1 MCGCV
6 YGISTNQDVVVIF
19 SKSYCP
25 FSKRAKGLL
34 LEKYLITPDPYVVE
48 LDEHPIG
55 PAIQDALLEKTG
67 RRTVPNIMINGVS
80 IGGADDVLAMDK
92 EDKLIGKIRD
102 LGKTR
107 VEIVERFAPK
117 GSEH

>member
-1 MCGCV
+1 MTFSANNCPV
-6 YGISTNQDVVVIF
+6 IIF

-48 LDEHPIG
+48 LDEHPLG
-55 PAIQDALLEKTG
+55 SQLQDQLLEKTG

-80 IGGADDVLAMDK
+80 IGGADDIVELDNSDTLVKKMV
-92 EDKLIGKIRD
+92 E
-102 LGKTR
+102 LGQKR
-107 VEIVERFAPK
+107 VKMVERFVSGGPA
-117 GSEH
+117 H